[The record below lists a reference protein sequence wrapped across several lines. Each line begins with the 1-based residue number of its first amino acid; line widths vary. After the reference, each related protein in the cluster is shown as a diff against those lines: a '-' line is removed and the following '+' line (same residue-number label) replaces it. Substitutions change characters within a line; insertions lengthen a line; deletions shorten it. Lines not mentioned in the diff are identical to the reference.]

1 MFSRIVLIAGGV
13 TLLLVGVAGLVVWAT
28 GFAFLKEALLDGVP
42 FFFDRGGGQVQVPG
56 RVVGAVAVVVPLL
69 GAVGGFWLLR
79 LALQRDNEQ
88 NN

>member
-1 MFSRIVLIAGGV
+1 MFSRTLLIASGV
-13 TLLLVGVAGLVVWAT
+13 ALLLLGVAGLVVWVT

-56 RVVGAVAVVVPLL
+56 RVVGAVAVMVPLL

-79 LALQRDNEQ
+79 LAFERDNEQ
-88 NN
+88 RN